1 MNSIARFA
9 AFALGTCLATS
20 TLASERLAHFK
31 GVPSTSLEE
40 AVTHL
45 ADYNQRLADT
55 LAQELTS
62 ERMAEVHM
70 LSYTLE
76 NALKKIDEELQQIAA
91 TLEEVHIASETAD
104 PQTVKAQGARYL
116 EAARTLVK

>member
-1 MNSIARFA
+1 MNTIARFA
-9 AFALGTCLATS
+9 AFALGTCLAAS
-20 TLASERLAHFK
+20 AVASERLVHFK
-31 GVPSTSLEE
+31 GVPSTTLAE

-45 ADYNQRLADT
+45 TDYNQRLADT

>member
-1 MNSIARFA
+1 MNVITRFA
-9 AFALGTCLATS
+9 ALALGTCLAAS

-31 GVPSTSLEE
+31 GVPSTSLEQ

-76 NALKKIDEELQQIAA
+76 NALKKIDEELELIAA

-104 PQTVKAQGARYL
+104 PQTVKTQGARYL
-116 EAARTLVK
+116 DAARTLVK

>member
-1 MNSIARFA
+1 MKFTTHFA
-9 AFALGTCLATS
+9 AFALGTCLAAS
-20 TLASERLAHFK
+20 TLASERPAHFK
-31 GVPSTSLEE
+31 GVPSNSLAE

-45 ADYNQRLADT
+45 SDYNRLLADT
-55 LAQELTS
+55 LNQELTP
-62 ERMAEVHM
+62 ERMAEVHI

-76 NALKKIDEELQQIAA
+76 NALKKIDEELERIAA

-104 PQTVKAQGARYL
+104 PQTVRTQGAHYL